1 MPDRSRRARRI
12 PPSTWDHILSH
23 PVEIA
28 MATWWVILGGLLL
41 AAHFTD
47 REMSESLERLPPL
60 PLAWLAAAVALGG
73 AGALL
78 GVCWPGERLDIAWK
92 IERAALIVAGGGWG
106 TYAVVATL
114 LGTSAVTVTMAASM
128 VLAVA
133 LRLVAIADIKA
144 QTKADIAEARKIA

>member
-28 MATWWVILGGLLL
+28 IAAWWVILGALLL
-41 AAHFTD
+41 TAHFAD
-47 REMSESLERLPPL
+47 HEVSDSLGHLPP
-60 PLAWLAAAVALGG
+60 PLVAWLAAAVGLGG
-73 AGALL
+73 AGAIV

-92 IERAALIVAGGGWG
+92 VERAALIVAGGGWG
-106 TYAVVATL
+106 TYAVIATL

-128 VLAVA
+128 VLAVI
-133 LRLVAIADIKA
+133 LRLIAISDIRA
-144 QTKADIAEARKIA
+144 QTKADIAEARKLA